1 MSSHLKY
8 QKLPWGGYV
17 VRNEH
22 VWGRVQMEHFGM
34 GYNHPETPR
43 EYPCVVWF
51 KDGTEL
57 CQARL
62 PKTLDAGLRRL
73 GELAEENWR
82 LYVKEPKPTPEQL
95 ERDRDFARDM
105 ESIYKLSRWA
115 GVMMRDRYEKFWL
128 RERKL
133 KGLFYIELNVAAI
146 EWDMRPEADENGLI
160 RVWMRELK
168 DVAPTYK
175 GLSMWFGRGLATR
188 MSGNRPVVSWEAIH
202 CVGSLRPG
210 GTTAKFYPELQYAKR
225 SMLPLFQN
233 ICKLLKDVGIE
244 FDESPKEDN

>member
-51 KDGTEL
+51 DNGTEL
-57 CQARL
+57 CQAKL
-62 PKTLDAGLRRL
+62 PKTLDAGLRFL
-73 GELAEENWR
+73 GELAELNWR

-95 ERDRDFARDM
+95 ERDKGFAKDM
-105 ESIYKLSRWA
+105 ASIYQLHRWA
-115 GVMMRDRYEKFWL
+115 GVEMRDRYQKFWQ

-133 KGLFYIELNVAAI
+133 NGLFYIELNVAAI

-168 DVAPTYK
+168 DVAPTFK

-188 MSGNRPVVSWEAIH
+188 ISGNRPVASWEAIH

-210 GTTAKFYPELQYAKR
+210 GTTAKFFPALQYEQR
-225 SMLPLFQN
+225 PLLPIIQD
-233 ICKLLKDVGIE
+233 ICLMLKDVDIQFAE
-244 FDESPKEDN
+244 